1 MELKLEQGLEHQLT
15 AIDAVAD
22 VFRGV
27 NFDAPDKPYEN
38 PVFTRSS
45 PLLPKNI
52 EDVQKRTAVPTVMRT
67 ADANPD
73 RLHVDV
79 KMETGTGKT
88 YVYSRLMY
96 ELHKRHKI
104 NKFVIVVPTLA
115 IKAGTSSFLDDK
127 SVQAHF
133 RDACGY
139 GAKIGVGVVE
149 PTKKQKK
156 GRQYFPSTVED
167 FVKETAQIA
176 DRIHVLVINMQ
187 LLTNGKLLT
196 RDDYDTD
203 IEGFSKPIEAIAAT
217 RPFVIID
224 EPHRI
229 ASGQAAFKKIC
240 EELRPQC
247 IIRFGATFPD
257 ARNGVK
263 DYRNLVYDL
272 NACKSFNAGLIKG
285 VAKEHFES
293 PTRESG
299 YLQIDKIEPKECV
312 HFKLVKDGVAEKHYA
327 LKVGD
332 SLGVI
337 DDAFLGIRITA
348 VGKSKALFSN
358 GVEKSGGYKMML
370 AAFMGSYQEQ
380 MIRLALQRHFETER
394 ENFASTTA
402 RIKTLALFFIDDIAS
417 YRGEGEKAYLRVSFE
432 KALKERIGEVMK
444 ELRTDENE
452 YRDYLQKT
460 VDDLAASHA
469 GYFAQDNSDADE
481 AVAEEV
487 REILHGKKELISF
500 RHSDGTWNT
509 RRFLFSKWTLKEGWD
524 NPNVFTIAKLRSSGS
539 EISKLQEVGRGL
551 RLPVDENGNRISN
564 REFQL
569 NYIVD
574 FTERDF
580 AKKLIDE
587 INGVGGQVKV
597 VGDELLA
604 KVAQKLGKTAEELM
618 GALLGKGYINFK
630 REIIEEK
637 YGAFITEYP
646 DFKEGESLGKGKVK
660 DRNKKASDKVKIRKG
675 SFDKLRELWMKIN
688 QRYVLTYEDSINAD
702 LPTAIL
708 EAFEKNVFADTVL
721 QSQRTQIQK
730 DNGRVKGVAGQGGQ
744 YAVREGMTYGKFLKM
759 LSSGTNIP
767 IVALHDGVKAFVS
780 KHGAI
785 PTWQFNEGS
794 ADRFVSAF
802 RDWRNEHLMGRF
814 KYAKTGAAI
823 HRTALTDAAEQPVDD
838 IAQGRIGLTI
848 EEGEPCE
855 KYLYEK
861 WTYDSPLEKKNVM
874 SEIDEVIV
882 YGKVPRRS
890 IAIPTITGGTFSP
903 DFIYVVKRKDGTKEL
918 NLVVETKDVETKSDL
933 RKEEELKI
941 KCAEIFFQNL
951 SDEGY
956 DVKFRAQLKN
966 DEMKTLVA
974 ETASATE

>member
-1 MELKLEQGLEHQLT
+1 MELKLEHGLEHQLT

-22 VFRGV
+22 AFKGV
-27 NFDAPDKPYEN
+27 NFDAPSKSYEN

-45 PLLPKNI
+45 PLIPKNI
-52 EDVQKRTAVPTVMRT
+52 EDVQKRTAVPATMRT
-67 ADANPD
+67 ADVNPD
-73 RLHVDV
+73 RLHIDV

-139 GAKIGVGVVE
+139 GTKISVGVVE

-156 GRQYFPSTVED
+156 GRQYFPGPVED
-167 FVKETAQIA
+167 FAKGTAQIA

-203 IEGFSKPIEAIAAT
+203 VEGFSKPIEAIAAT

-229 ASGQAAFKKIC
+229 APGQTAFKKIC

-257 ARNGVK
+257 AKKGAK

-293 PTRESG
+293 PTKESG
-299 YLQIDKIEPKECV
+299 YLQITKIAAKESV
-312 HFKLVKDGVAEKHYA
+312 HFKLVKDGTAEKHYV
-327 LKVGD
+327 LKTGD
-332 SLGVI
+332 SLGVV
-337 DDAFLGIRITA
+337 DDAFQGITVTA
-348 VGKSKALFSN
+348 IGKSEVVFSN
-358 GVEKSGGYKMML
+358 GVEKGVGYKMML

-394 ENFASTTA
+394 ENFASTAA

-417 YRGEGEKAYLRVSFE
+417 YRGEGEKAYLRTCFE

-444 ELRTDENE
+444 ELRADEVE
-452 YRDYLQKT
+452 YQDYLQKT
-460 VDDLAASHA
+460 LDDLAASHA
-469 GYFAQDNSDADE
+469 GYFSQDNSDTDE

-500 RHSDGTWNT
+500 RHSDGSWNT

-580 AKKLIDE
+580 AEKLVAE
-587 INGVGGQVKV
+587 INGAGERLKTIS
-597 VGDELLA
+597 DELLE
-604 KVAQKLGKTAEELM
+604 KVAKKLGKTAEELL
-618 GALLGKGYINFK
+618 GALLGKGYVNFK
-630 REIIEEK
+630 KEVMEEK
-637 YGAFITEYP
+637 YGAFITDYP

-660 DRNKKASDKVKIRKG
+660 DRNKKASDKVRIRKG

-708 EAFEKNVFADTVL
+708 ETLEKSVFADTIL

-730 DNGRVKGVAGQGGQ
+730 DNGRVKGVSEQGRQ
-744 YAVREGMTYGKFLKM
+744 YVVREGMSYGKFLRM
-759 LSSGTNIP
+759 LSVGTNIP
-767 IVALHDGVKAFVS
+767 ITALHGGVKAFVA

-785 PTWQFNEGS
+785 LAWQFNEGS
-794 ADRFVSAF
+794 ADRFASAF

-814 KYAKTGAAI
+814 KYAKTGASI
-823 HRTALTDAAEQPVDD
+823 HRTALTDAAERPVDD

-861 WTYDSPLEKKNVM
+861 WAYDSPLEKKNVM

-918 NLVVETKDVETKSDL
+918 NLVVETKDVEKKSDL

-941 KCAEIFFQNL
+941 KCAQIFFKNL

-966 DEMKTLVA
+966 DEMKTIVS